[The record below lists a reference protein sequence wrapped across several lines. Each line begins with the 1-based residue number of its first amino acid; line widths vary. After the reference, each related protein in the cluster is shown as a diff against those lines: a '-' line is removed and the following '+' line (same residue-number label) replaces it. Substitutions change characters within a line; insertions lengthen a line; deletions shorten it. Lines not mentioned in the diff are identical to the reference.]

1 MLTEFQIGITKAHSI
16 IQRTFAFI
24 VTTARRP
31 MLAEKFFSVALS
43 VPHVQPVIRP
53 AKILKKND
61 ANAWTKHR
69 TFVIDAPKRSITAQ
83 SHINTIITDVL
94 PPESIVNY

>member
-1 MLTEFQIGITKAHSI
+1 MLTEFQIGITKVHSI

-69 TFVIDAPKRSITAQ
+69 TFVMDAPKRSITAQ
-83 SHINTIITDVL
+83 LSDIR
-94 PPESIVNY
+94 

>member
-1 MLTEFQIGITKAHSI
+1 
-16 IQRTFAFI
+16 
-24 VTTARRP
+24 
-31 MLAEKFFSVALS
+31 MLAEKFFSVELS

-69 TFVIDAPKRSITAQ
+69 TFVMDAPKRSITAQ
-83 SHINTIITDVL
+83 SHINTIITVVL
-94 PPESIVNY
+94 PTESIANY

>member
-1 MLTEFQIGITKAHSI
+1 
-16 IQRTFAFI
+16 
-24 VTTARRP
+24 

-69 TFVIDAPKRSITAQ
+69 TFVIDVPKRSITAQ